1 VELEVLGYKFL
12 GLGLSTL
19 ELIHSHPL
27 NALGILE
34 LEVHLSPKCTPC
46 LNSCCHR
53 REMGNEHTKQN
64 DKAFKEYSYFTVK
77 IPPGIEVPTEEEILA
92 RCSGTHL

>member
-1 VELEVLGYKFL
+1 
-12 GLGLSTL
+12 
-19 ELIHSHPL
+19 
-27 NALGILE
+27 
-34 LEVHLSPKCTPC
+34 
-46 LNSCCHR
+46 
-53 REMGNEHTKQN
+53 MGNEHTKQN